1 MAWRGRYRSAA
12 TTEERR
18 RRQQLIRNSPQGG
31 NHRSGIHLSSWITDN
46 YWHPYRAWKKMH
58 WDPRQLRW
66 VSRALS
72 WVEKVRLKSYMLNY
86 SIYMTFSE
94 WHKRRDGKQWFPD
107 IKEVGRRVIREV
119 WDERSL
125 CSNLKV
131 LFLDYGGGRQEETG
145 GNGAARWARA
155 VPELRLRIPAP
166 RCSRE
171 TTRSLQV
178 QETLDLSVLFLQSI
192 IIWKW
197 KFFLILR
204 SSKLRL

>member
-31 NHRSGIHLSSWITDN
+31 NHRSGNRLSRWITDN
-46 YWHPYRAWKKMH
+46 YGHPHRAWKKMH

-72 WVEKVRLKSYMLNY
+72 WVGKVRLKSYMLNY

-131 LFLDYGGGRQEETG
+131 LFLDYGGGRQEEAR

-155 VPELRLRIPAP
+155 HRAP
-166 RCSRE
+166 SPHPGAAM
-171 TTRSLQV
+171 RSWNHSEPPGSGDTGPLCTIFAIYNYL
-178 QETLDLSVLFLQSI
+178 EMKIFFNPSI
-192 IIWKW
+192 
-197 KFFLILR
+197 F
-204 SSKLRL
+204 